1 MLNKCLSTKIKQYF
15 LSQINEIRV
24 GGLSLVIRKSVT
36 ILRIVLRGLL
46 IIAAA
51 PIVLIIV
58 VISPVVLIRF
68 GTMRSERI
76 GHFAADVEAYLCARD
91 NKPKKQHIIDIICC
105 PEPVCNRQ
113 LQAMWKR
120 TLRVTKRTQ
129 PWELLGQACSFWT
142 RGKKYQINFSGRSA
156 DYKLFLT
163 TEPHVKFTNKE
174 ELQGKELLEKL
185 GIPSG
190 ASWIC
195 MHNRDS
201 EYLEEKLSGHNWSYH
216 NHRDFSAKT
225 MLLAA
230 EELSRRDYYV
240 VRIGSIAKEAL
251 ASADSKI
258 IDYASSSHRSDFA
271 DIYLGAKCVAYIGS
285 DSGIATIPI
294 LFRHPVSYINYCP
307 TQITEIINHGIY
319 QWPFITKHAWHKGKQ
334 RFLSQRELFELGL
347 EGASEAHIFKNAGVE
362 LIDNTAE
369 EIRDLAI
376 EIDHR
381 LKNTWVPQE
390 GDEELQEKYWATFR
404 KHAPLLQQSNIK
416 SRIGSAFLRK
426 HSYLFD

>member
-1 MLNKCLSTKIKQYF
+1 MLQTSSEVKQY
-15 LSQINEIRV
+15 LLLKKIEIRT
-24 GGLSLVIRKSVT
+24 GGLSLVKRKSIT
-36 ILRIVLRGLL
+36 LLRIVLRAFL
-46 IIAAA
+46 IIVAA

-68 GTMRSERI
+68 GSMRGERI

-91 NKPKKQHIIDIICC
+91 NSTKKQHIIDIISC

-129 PWELLGQACSFWT
+129 PWVLLGQACSFWT

-163 TEPHVKFTNKE
+163 TKPHVSFTIEE

-185 GIPSG
+185 GIPFG

-201 EYLEEKLSGHNWSYH
+201 EYLEEKLRGHNWSYH

-230 EELSRRDYYV
+230 EELSRRGYYV

-251 ASADSKI
+251 VSADSKI

-294 LFRHPVSYINYCP
+294 LFRNPVSYINYCP
-307 TQITEIINHGIY
+307 TQITEIINQGIY
-319 QWPFITKHAWHKGKQ
+319 QWPFITKHAWHEGKL
-334 RFLSQRELFELGL
+334 RFLSQRGLFELGL
-347 EGASEAHIFKNAGVE
+347 DGAAEAHVFKNAGVE

-376 EIDHR
+376 EIDQR
-381 LKNTWVPQE
+381 LKNNWVPQE
-390 GDEELQEKYWATFR
+390 GDEELQEKYWAVFI
-404 KHAPLLQQSNIK
+404 KYAPSVQQNNIK
-416 SRIGSAFLRK
+416 PRIGSAFLRK
-426 HSYLFD
+426 HRYLLD